1 MLRSVRNGHRLDN
14 ETAIIEFNI
23 AINLVPN
30 FKMFYLDLAKS
41 YISKDEYQKVRDV
54 LKKVIDSPKED
65 EDTDQRVT
73 EAKKLPEEI

>member
-1 MLRSVRNGHRLDN
+1 
-14 ETAIIEFNI
+14 
-23 AINLVPN
+23 
-30 FKMFYLDLAKS
+30 MFYLDLAKS

-73 EAKKLPEEI
+73 EAKKLPEEILNEY